1 MTFRGKD
8 DIIFAREE
16 DRKACGGVCPARGLR
31 RIWEGLRMEALLI
44 KFSILAGVF
53 GIIGLIGLA
62 ALLASVIWLVIRV
75 ANFDSLLPALLCVLV
90 SIALVVGGMFL
101 SPAPEGRA
109 APYLK
114 ASWEVPLEAIKGQI
128 GKLEELKDNGPWARF
143 FKDGDGE
150 METMEVVRTS
160 APDRVL
166 VDETIDGW
174 RVRLTLPKEWKDA
187 CVVEND
193 GTSLSFYQK
202 ASKQDYGGLVFFLVT
217 AESPADLDSPE
228 FGYMD
233 GPSVVVEKEG
243 AALISAGP
251 TDVQYNSEITELSDE
266 YDRMRAEIPGILET
280 VEFDPT

>member
-62 ALLASVIWLVIRV
+62 ALLASVIWLIIRV
-75 ANFDSLLPALLCVLV
+75 SNFDSVLPALLCVLV
-90 SIALVVGGMFL
+90 SIALAVGGMFL

-109 APYLK
+109 APYLR
-114 ASWEVPLEAIKGQI
+114 ASWEAPLEALKGQI
-128 GKLEELKDNGPWARF
+128 GKLKELKDNGPWARF
-143 FKDGDGE
+143 FKDEGASGE
-150 METMEVVRTS
+150 METMDVIRTG

-166 VDETIDGW
+166 VDETMDGW
-174 RVRLTLPKEWKDA
+174 RVRLTLPREWKEL

-193 GTSLSFYQK
+193 GRLNFSQKVSLQKEGGWLFSLSLIEGPYDSEGPD
-202 ASKQDYGGLVFFLVT
+202 AL
-217 AESPADLDSPE
+217 PA
-228 FGYMD
+228 
-233 GPSVVVEKEG
+233 
-243 AALISAGP
+243 
-251 TDVQYNSEITELSDE
+251 
-266 YDRMRAEIPGILET
+266 
-280 VEFDPT
+280 

>member
-1 MTFRGKD
+1 
-8 DIIFAREE
+8 
-16 DRKACGGVCPARGLR
+16 
-31 RIWEGLRMEALLI
+31 MEALLI

-62 ALLASVIWLVIRV
+62 ALLASVIWLIIRV

-143 FKDGDGE
+143 FKDRDGE

-166 VDETIDGW
+166 VEETIDGW
-174 RVRLTLPKEWKDA
+174 RVRLTLPREWKEL

-193 GTSLSFYQK
+193 GRLNFSQKVSLQKEGGWLFSLSLIEGPYDSEGPD
-202 ASKQDYGGLVFFLVT
+202 AL
-217 AESPADLDSPE
+217 PAGETVLE
-228 FGYMD
+228 KD
-233 GPSVVVEKEG
+233 GMTLL
-243 AALISAGP
+243 AIYP
-251 TDVQYNSEITELSDE
+251 TDVQFNDEAEEITEE
-266 YDRMRAEIPGILET
+266 YQRMQAEIPGILET
-280 VEFDPT
+280 VEFETT

>member
-16 DRKACGGVCPARGLR
+16 DRKARSGVRPARGLR

-114 ASWEVPLEAIKGQI
+114 ASWEAPLEALKGQI
-128 GKLEELKDNGPWARF
+128 GKLKELKDNGPWARF
-143 FKDGDGE
+143 FKDEGASGE
-150 METMEVVRTS
+150 METMDVIRTG

-166 VDETIDGW
+166 VDETMDGW
-174 RVRLTLPKEWKDA
+174 RVRLTLPREWKEL

-193 GTSLSFYQK
+193 GRLNFSQKVSLQKEGGWLFSLSLIEGPYDSEGPD
-202 ASKQDYGGLVFFLVT
+202 AL
-217 AESPADLDSPE
+217 PACETVLE
-228 FGYMD
+228 KD
-233 GPSVVVEKEG
+233 GMTLL
-243 AALISAGP
+243 AIYP
-251 TDVQYNSEITELSDE
+251 TDVQFNDEAEEIAEE
-266 YDRMRAEIPGILET
+266 YQRMQAEIPGILET
-280 VEFDPT
+280 VEFETT

>member
-8 DIIFAREE
+8 DIIFVKEE
-16 DRKACGGVCPARGLR
+16 DRKVCGGVRLARGLR

-62 ALLASVIWLVIRV
+62 ALLASVIWLIIRV
-75 ANFDSLLPALLCVLV
+75 ANFDSVLPALLCVLV
-90 SIALVVGGMFL
+90 SVALTVGGMFL

-114 ASWEVPLEAIKGQI
+114 ASWEVPLEAVKGQI
-128 GKLEELKDNGPWARF
+128 GKLKELKDDGPWARF
-143 FKDGDGE
+143 FKDGE

-166 VDETIDGW
+166 VDQIIDGW

-202 ASKQDYGGLVFFLVT
+202 ASKQDYGGLVFFLVA

-266 YDRMRAEIPGILET
+266 YDRMRAEIPGILGT
-280 VEFDPT
+280 VEFERT

>member
-8 DIIFAREE
+8 DIIFVREE
-16 DRKACGGVCPARGLR
+16 DRKARGGVRLARGLR
-31 RIWEGLRMEALLI
+31 RIWEGLRIEALLI

-128 GKLEELKDNGPWARF
+128 GKLKEFKDNGPWARF
-143 FKDGDGE
+143 FKDEGASGE
-150 METMEVVRTS
+150 METMDVIRTG

-166 VDETIDGW
+166 VDETMDGW
-174 RVRLTLPKEWKDA
+174 RVRLTLPREWKEL

-193 GTSLSFYQK
+193 GRLNFSQKVSLQKEGGWLFSLSLIEGPYDSEGPD
-202 ASKQDYGGLVFFLVT
+202 AL
-217 AESPADLDSPE
+217 PACETVLE
-228 FGYMD
+228 KD
-233 GPSVVVEKEG
+233 GMTLL
-243 AALISAGP
+243 AIYP
-251 TDVQYNSEITELSDE
+251 TDVQFNDAAEEIAEE
-266 YDRMRAEIPGILET
+266 YQRMQAEIPGILET
-280 VEFDPT
+280 VEFEPT

>member
-1 MTFRGKD
+1 
-8 DIIFAREE
+8 
-16 DRKACGGVCPARGLR
+16 
-31 RIWEGLRMEALLI
+31 MEALLI

-114 ASWEVPLEAIKGQI
+114 ASWEAPLEALKGQI
-128 GKLEELKDNGPWARF
+128 GKLKELKDNGPWARF
-143 FKDGDGE
+143 FKDEGEPGE
-150 METMEVVRTS
+150 METMDVIRTG

-166 VDETIDGW
+166 VDETMDGW
-174 RVRLTLPKEWKDA
+174 RVRLTLPREWKEL

-193 GTSLSFYQK
+193 GRLNFSQKVSLQKEGGWLFSLSLIEGPYDSEGPD
-202 ASKQDYGGLVFFLVT
+202 AL
-217 AESPADLDSPE
+217 PACETVLE
-228 FGYMD
+228 KD
-233 GPSVVVEKEG
+233 GMTLL
-243 AALISAGP
+243 AIYP
-251 TDVQYNSEITELSDE
+251 TDVQFNDEAEEITEE
-266 YDRMRAEIPGILET
+266 YQRMQAEIPGILET
-280 VEFDPT
+280 VEFEPT

>member
-1 MTFRGKD
+1 
-8 DIIFAREE
+8 
-16 DRKACGGVCPARGLR
+16 
-31 RIWEGLRMEALLI
+31 
-44 KFSILAGVF
+44 
-53 GIIGLIGLA
+53 
-62 ALLASVIWLVIRV
+62 
-75 ANFDSLLPALLCVLV
+75 
-90 SIALVVGGMFL
+90 
-101 SPAPEGRA
+101 
-109 APYLK
+109 
-114 ASWEVPLEAIKGQI
+114 
-128 GKLEELKDNGPWARF
+128 
-143 FKDGDGE
+143 

-266 YDRMRAEIPGILET
+266 YDRMRAEIPGILGT
-280 VEFDPT
+280 VEFERT